1 MMAWQ
6 LFRSVAGSLYAVH
19 AALFKVAGNN
29 FKPLDNVI
37 MSKKIEKYLSNLSG
51 LSNHARKI

>member
-1 MMAWQ
+1 M
-6 LFRSVAGSLYAVH
+6 YAVH

-29 FKPLDNVI
+29 FQPLDNVI
-37 MSKKIEKYLSNLSG
+37 MTKKFEKYLSNLSG